1 MVEKKKRKSECKD
14 NIERCI
20 VENINKL
27 SKGKAEE
34 GENPSWYQALE
45 MFYDL
50 VVRAEYFESYILQ
63 KLAIELVTEASLVK
77 FEEVVSIDE
86 DGGHEEDWE
95 KMKVWDEKYGLV
107 YYRVIRWI
115 YAFDGIYKEWAN
127 PTYDFF

>member
-1 MVEKKKRKSECKD
+1 MVDKKNRKSECRD

-27 SKGKAEE
+27 SKSKGEE
-34 GENPSWYQALE
+34 GEKLSGYQALE
-45 MFYDL
+45 MFDDL
-50 VVRAEYFESYILQ
+50 VVRAEYFESPILH
-63 KLAIELVTEASLVK
+63 KLAIDLVSEASLLK
-77 FEEVVSIDE
+77 FEEVVSMDE
-86 DGGHEEDWE
+86 DGGHHEDRE
-95 KMKVWDEKYGLV
+95 KAKAWDDKYGSV